1 MAVTGVLFAPA
12 SGVLTGTGVGTS
24 GQALTS
30 NGASTPSFA
39 TLGIAGGGTG
49 ATTLTAHS
57 VLVGNGTSAITQI
70 AVGST
75 GQLLVGASAADPA
88 FGSSATGDFTF
99 TSSTAGATRTFTT
112 SNTNNSDA
120 ASTALIKAVTG
131 GASAGDAYY
140 QASTTTTTWS
150 FGVDN
155 SVTSP
160 AADPFVIAASSTLGT
175 TNVLSASTGGQINLP
190 LQSSFLAALTT
201 TVNDVTGDSTVYTII
216 FDTEIFDQNNDF
228 NLATSTFTAPVTGRY
243 TQSVSALLTGGTA
256 ITSAR
261 IQVVTS
267 NASYMNTLPLTPSV
281 TTSCSGLVSIL
292 TDMDAGDTCTY
303 TVTTADGGGK
313 VDDITGNASGSYRTY
328 ASAVLNC

>member
-1 MAVTGVLFAPA
+1 MAGE
-12 SGVLTGTGVGTS
+12 LTYWNGTNIAVNTAGTS
-24 GQALTS
+24 GQAAIS
-30 NGASTPSFA
+30 GGSGAPTFG
-39 TLGIAGGGTG
+39 TLGVSGGGTG
-49 ATTLTAHS
+49 NATLTAHA
-57 VLVGNGTSAITQI
+57 VLVGNGTSAITQLT
-70 AVGST
+70 VGTT
-75 GQLLVGASAADPA
+75 GQLLVGATGADPA
-88 FGSSATGDFTF
+88 FASSATGDFTF
-99 TSSTAGATRTFTT
+99 TSSTAGATRTFTVT
-112 SNTNNSDA
+112 NTDNTNS

-131 GASAGDAYY
+131 GASAGDAFY

-243 TQSVSALLTGGTA
+243 TQSVSALLTGGTS
-256 ITSAR
+256 ITSGR

-281 TTSCSGLVSIL
+281 TTSCSGLVSLL

-303 TVTTADGGGK
+303 TVTTADSGGK
-313 VDDITGNASGSYRTY
+313 IDDIVGNASGSYRTY